1 MDEVENET
9 ARMSTL
15 INDLLLLA
23 QADSGVLKLQMEP
36 VEMDTLLLDV
46 YRQARRMA
54 EHQKGAGALSIL
66 LGQRGPG
73 PGHGRPSRLHQLLL
87 NLVDNAIKYTPS
99 GGSITLS
106 LDNSDGWVRVAVR
119 DTGIGISPEQQ
130 QHIFDRFYR
139 TDKAR
144 SREQGG
150 SGLGLSIVAWL
161 AQAHNGRV
169 TVESTLQQGSTFT
182 LWLPEYRPPAAA
194 APGPLPEDT
203 LPVPSPA

>member
-1 MDEVENET
+1 M
-9 ARMSTL
+9 

-54 EHQKGAGALSIL
+54 EMRTGPQALDIR
-66 LGQRGPG
+66 LGSEDQALVLGDRE
-73 PGHGRPSRLHQLLL
+73 RLRQVLL
-87 NLVDNAIKYTPS
+87 NLTDNAIKYTPA
-99 GGSITLS
+99 GGVITLS
-106 LDNSDGWVRVAVR
+106 LENRNGWVRVTVS
-119 DTGIGISPEQQ
+119 DSGIGISPEQQ

-150 SGLGLSIVAWL
+150 SGLRPTLKTPICSA
-161 AQAHNGRV
+161 RS
-169 TVESTLQQGSTFT
+169 ST
-182 LWLPEYRPPAAA
+182 RPRMKPRA
-194 APGPLPEDT
+194 
-203 LPVPSPA
+203 